1 MSSSTQRRKHKVP
14 AGRELV
20 IETPRKLQPLLG
32 DQRYKGIHGGRG
44 SGKSH
49 FFAELLVED
58 CLADNWGMRAIC
70 IREVQKS
77 LSQSVK
83 LLIEDKI
90 KLMGVSSAFRVLDS
104 HIEAPRGGII
114 DFTGM
119 NNHTADT
126 IKSLEGYRRAF
137 VEEGQTISQR
147 SLTMLTPTIRAP
159 GSQLW
164 FAWNPEKPTDPVD
177 DFFRGKNKH
186 PNSVCV
192 ELNYE
197 DNPWFPDELR
207 EDMEFDRDRDP
218 DKYAWVWA
226 GKYRKV
232 SQNRVLKNWRV
243 SKTPLIR
250 PQGAVFYFGADWG
263 FSNDPTVLVCGWL
276 EGRNLYIYRAISQVG
291 VEIDDTP
298 AFFDT
303 LDPARPGL
311 ARKWVITA
319 DNSRPETISYCKRK
333 GYPNIRPSKKGKGS
347 VEEGVKFVQ
356 NYNII
361 IDPSCV
367 CVINELSDYSYK
379 VDKLTG
385 QPTPEL
391 EDDHNH
397 TVDAIRYMLEDA
409 RRAKGG
415 VF

>member
-1 MSSSTQRRKHKVP
+1 M
-14 AGRELV
+14 
-20 IETPRKLQPLLG
+20 
-32 DQRYKGIHGGRG
+32 
-44 SGKSH
+44 
-49 FFAELLVED
+49 
-58 CLADNWGMRAIC
+58 ADNWGMRAIC

-90 KLMGVSSAFRVLDS
+90 KAMGVSSAFRVLDS

-137 VEEGQTISQR
+137 VEEGQTISKR

-177 DFFRGKNKH
+177 DFFRGPNKH
-186 PNSVCV
+186 PNSICV

-207 EDMEFDRDRDP
+207 GDMEHARDTDP
-218 DKYAWVWA
+218 DEYAWVWA
-226 GKYRKV
+226 GKYRKL
-232 SQNRVLKNWRV
+232 SKNRVFKNWKV
-243 SKTPLIR
+243 SKVPLIR
-250 PQGAVFYFGADWG
+250 PKGSVLYFGADWG
-263 FSNDPTVLVCGWL
+263 FANDPTVLVCGWL
-276 EGRNLYIYRAISQVG
+276 DGRNLYIYRAISETG
-291 VEIDDTP
+291 IEIDDTP
-298 AFFDT
+298 DFFDR
-303 LDPARPGL
+303 LDPNTPGFARP
-311 ARKWVITA
+311 WVITA
-319 DNSRPETISYCKRK
+319 DSARPETISYCKRK
-333 GYPNIRPSKKGKGS
+333 GYPNIRASKKGKGS

-367 CVINELSDYSYK
+367 SVINEFSSYSYK
-379 VDKLTG
+379 VDKLTS
-385 QPTPEL
+385 QPIPEL
-391 EDDHNH
+391 EDKNNH